1 MSKVEN
7 HEKKSV
13 VNTNQK
19 KQKCKTNPKVL
30 IVMLTFLAIVAV
42 AGGLAGHLKR
52 KDKNKKFENCMKKLK
67 NNVYTFDRLSTCYA
81 FFNDS
86 NANINKQ
93 NDIEL
98 KEKIKHK
105 SKGDSSNLVKNKQ
118 SKVKYYK

>member
-1 MSKVEN
+1 MSKVKN
-7 HEKKSV
+7 HENENV

-30 IVMLTFLAIVAV
+30 IVLLTLLAAVAIV
-42 AGGLAGHLKR
+42 GGLAGHLTR
-52 KDKNKKFENCMKKLK
+52 RNTDKKFENCMKQLK